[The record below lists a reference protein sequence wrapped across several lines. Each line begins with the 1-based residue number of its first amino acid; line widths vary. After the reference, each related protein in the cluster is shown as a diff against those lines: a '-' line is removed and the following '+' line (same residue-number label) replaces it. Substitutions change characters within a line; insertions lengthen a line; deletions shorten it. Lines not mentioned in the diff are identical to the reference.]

1 MKSFRHYFVSPAV
14 LHFPLPTNLARL
26 SEIPRESVSSN
37 PCSWVWRRSTRNT
50 WPDRHAE
57 KVPEALAGV
66 AALVQQQEVREG
78 AVAGGRGVGKVPQP
92 IELGRVQY
100 VVDDCH
106 LR

>member
-1 MKSFRHYFVSPAV
+1 MSLLQSNLRKQIRKLPKILNFVKIIQYYSILFNRV
-14 LHFPLPTNLARL
+14 LR
-26 SEIPRESVSSN
+26 
-37 PCSWVWRRSTRNT
+37 
-50 WPDRHAE
+50 PDRHAE

-106 LR
+106 LRRVAL